1 MSRLWVSVLR
11 IFMMRTMAA
20 SIWYCRSWKT
30 RSSVAFCSSFCQK
43 KKPQKN
49 IHRFDWP
56 RLKKKAKLEAV
67 SKRRKTHGLFEL
79 DLVDFDAAQ
88 FEGEVAVVGELVAV
102 ADVLAAW
109 RLLQHP
115 RLAARQRLQRP
126 PQLGVLFQR
135 STSNNNISSS
145 RQSHF
150 SIQLVL

>member
-1 MSRLWVSVLR
+1 MGQRLAHLHDAHDGRVDLVLPVLEDALLR
-11 IFMMRTMAA
+11 RLLLLVL
-20 SIWYCRSWKT
+20 S
-30 RSSVAFCSSFCQK
+30 K

-102 ADVLAAW
+102 ADVLAAR